1 MILSIII
8 AYYNAEDYIVNLL
21 DSLMD
26 QGFQEDEYEIIVVD
40 DESTHC
46 VQRLKDYCE
55 SHSNV
60 HYVWQKNARQSIARN
75 NGIARANGE
84 FLYVCDNDDIVNRQV
99 LKQICNIAHDNSLD
113 ILFFNR
119 LLIPEGAEAPPAQR
133 DFSSLE
139 PIQTGQQ
146 YIANHPKTSTGPWHY
161 IIRREFVNKNHLKF
175 PEGIIICEDV
185 DFMIDACVK
194 AQRVSYINVDV
205 YYWVQHPQSI
215 SHYAGMVSMTER
227 FLNDM
232 LWYVEKRKMMLN
244 RPNDLLPSFAKWID
258 LNINRHAYRILST
271 SLKYL
276 GYKKNLEMVKRLKRL
291 GLYPVSKTEYE
302 ESPKVHFFKSLM
314 NMKPIWVVCC
324 RLYTLVPQKIRIK
337 YL

>member
-1 MILSIII
+1 MILSIVI
-8 AYYNAEDYIVNLL
+8 AYYNAECYITDLL

-40 DESTHC
+40 DESTHS
-46 VQRLKDYCE
+46 VQPLKDYCE
-55 SHSNV
+55 SHANV
-60 HYVWQKNARQSIARN
+60 HYIWQKNARQSIARN
-75 NGIARANGE
+75 NGIARAKGE

-99 LKQICNIAHDNSLD
+99 LKQICDIAHDHSLD

-119 LLIPEGAEAPPAQR
+119 LLVTEGEDTPPAQR

-139 PIQTGQQ
+139 PVQTGQQ
-146 YIANHPKTSTGPWHY
+146 YIVNHPKTSTGPWHY
-161 IIRREFVNKNHLKF
+161 IIRRDFINDNQLKF

-185 DFMIDACVK
+185 DFMVDACIK
-194 AQRVSYINVDV
+194 AQRVSYVNVDV

-227 FLNDM
+227 FLHDM
-232 LWYVEKRKMMLN
+232 LWYVEKRKTML
-244 RPNDLLPSFAKWID
+244 RQANDLLPSFMKWLD
-258 LNINRHAYRILST
+258 FNVNRHAYRILST

-276 GYKKNLEMVKRLKRL
+276 NYEQNLEMVNRLDAL
-291 GLYPVSKTEYE
+291 DLYPISMTEEKETIKVS
-302 ESPKVHFFKSLM
+302 FFKSLM
-314 NMKPIWVVCC
+314 NMKAIWIVCC
-324 RLYTLVPQKIRIK
+324 RLYTLLPQNLRIK